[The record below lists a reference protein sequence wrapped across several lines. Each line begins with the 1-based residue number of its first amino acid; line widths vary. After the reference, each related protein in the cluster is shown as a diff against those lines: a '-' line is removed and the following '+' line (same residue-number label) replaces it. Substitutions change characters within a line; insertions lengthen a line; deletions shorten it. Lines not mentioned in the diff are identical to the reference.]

1 VSHDE
6 LERQAVR
13 RHQRTL
19 CEDLDELL
27 GRLADAVRREH
38 VTAAARLLDGAAA
51 VTGELA
57 RSLPSPHGGRS
68 HAGPR
73 LFTDTP
79 DEAQVQRAH
88 RLLVELDAELD
99 RTARGDGDAAAPVLA
114 GCLRRVVDSLRGRD
128 RRGSDGAVTGRA
140 EERPAPA
147 VRSKI
152 TV

>member
-1 VSHDE
+1 V
-6 LERQAVR
+6 QVVR

-38 VTAAARLLDGAAA
+38 ATAAARLLDGAAA
-51 VTGELA
+51 VATELA
-57 RSLPSPHGGRS
+57 RSLPRTEGGRGV
-68 HAGPR
+68 AVPC
-73 LFTDTP
+73 LLVAAP

-99 RTARGDGDAAAPVLA
+99 RTAHGGGAGAPALA
-114 GCLRRVVDSLRGRD
+114 GCLRRVVDSLRGHD
-128 RRGSDGAVTGRA
+128 QRGSDGGVTA
-140 EERPAPA
+140 RPAPA
-147 VRSKI
+147 VRSKV

>member
-1 VSHDE
+1 E
-6 LERQAVR
+6 LQAVR

-38 VTAAARLLDGAAA
+38 ATATARLLDGAAA
-51 VTGELA
+51 VATELA
-57 RSLPSPHGGRS
+57 RSLTRPEGGRS
-68 HAGPR
+68 VAGAC
-73 LFTDTP
+73 LLVEAP

-99 RTARGDGDAAAPVLA
+99 RTARGGGGAGAPVLA

-128 RRGSDGAVTGRA
+128 QQR
-140 EERPAPA
+140 
-147 VRSKI
+147 
-152 TV
+152 

>member
-1 VSHDE
+1 MSHDE

-38 VTAAARLLDGAAA
+38 VTAVARLLDGASA
-51 VTGELA
+51 VATELA
-57 RSLPSPHGGRS
+57 RSLPSPEGGRS
-68 HAGPR
+68 VAGPC
-73 LFTDTP
+73 LFVDTP

-88 RLLVELDAELD
+88 RLLVDLDAELD
-99 RTARGDGDAAAPVLA
+99 RTARGGGAAGAPALA
-114 GCLRRVVDSLRGRD
+114 GCLRRVVDSLRRCDQG
-128 RRGSDGAVTGRA
+128 GSDGAATGRA
-140 EERPAPA
+140 EARPAPA
-147 VRSKI
+147 IRSKV

>member
-1 VSHDE
+1 MSHDDLE
-6 LERQAVR
+6 LQAVR

-38 VTAAARLLDGAAA
+38 VAAAARLLDGAGA
-51 VTGELA
+51 VATELA
-57 RSLPSPHGGRS
+57 RSLRWPDSGRS
-68 HAGPR
+68 VAGPCR
-73 LFTDTP
+73 FMEAP

-99 RTARGDGDAAAPVLA
+99 RTARGGGGAGAPALA

-128 RRGSDGAVTGRA
+128 QRGSDGAVTGRA
-140 EERPAPA
+140 GARPAPA
-147 VRSKI
+147 VP
-152 TV
+152 

>member
-13 RHQRTL
+13 RRQRTL

-57 RSLPSPHGGRS
+57 RSLPSPEGGRS
-68 HAGPR
+68 RGGSR
-73 LFTDTP
+73 LFIDAP

-99 RTARGDGDAAAPVLA
+99 RTARDGDDAGAPVLA
-114 GCLRRVVDSLRGRD
+114 GCLRRVVDSLRGR
-128 RRGSDGAVTGRA
+128 
-140 EERPAPA
+140 
-147 VRSKI
+147 
-152 TV
+152 